1 METHYCNKSLELG
14 DQVGYLIAE
23 GTVLG
28 TLFLVF
34 YIMAGV
40 GIVDSS

>member
-28 TLFLVF
+28 TLFLV
-34 YIMAGV
+34 ILWQVLVLLVAH
-40 GIVDSS
+40 D